1 MTTAPFENEMTSL
14 VGGKRHEPKSVRVW
28 NIVWCLVGAAMGM
41 LLMGYSRATSSK
53 INECVLADVLPKSPY
68 NKVQGLGFQI
78 YTGSAPARL
87 DDNSTNPECL
97 HARDGK
103 IAGDDLLQCYLGHGD
118 PIQDV
123 QRRFEILKDT
133 VERAYQLSDKSS
145 ETLKIF
151 IAPEFY
157 WRGSTGA
164 YAMEDDEGRDNC
176 GAICLILQQLE
187 GLVAQ
192 ERFEHWLFVFGT
204 IIASE
209 TLPTADAYDYL
220 FYNFAPVYK
229 GYNPAHSSFTGRRFL
244 VPKRYVSMSDFL
256 TPRRHVNHAKEL
268 VDARADK
275 QISLNP
281 FALGKKRYNNDMW
294 LDYKDEL
301 NDLGYAIIEFD
312 WLVMDGISLTIEV
325 CFDHDRGTALNSYL
339 ADIIT
344 GSTTLIPSSSSSGLH
359 YVHIPKYQAQ
369 ISIVSSAGMTV
380 TAESLALTHNGTI
393 FLQDGLYNDTTIMIV
408 GKDVLEF
415 EGGTE
420 AVQRHAVLTPTDVYF
435 EHKVVEG
442 YKKHSIYDN
451 WKEELN
457 GIFSVQVYEP
467 MITVFEPLDIAKVT
481 P

>member
-1 MTTAPFENEMTSL
+1 
-14 VGGKRHEPKSVRVW
+14 
-28 NIVWCLVGAAMGM
+28 
-41 LLMGYSRATSSK
+41 
-53 INECVLADVLPKSPY
+53 
-68 NKVQGLGFQI
+68 VQGLGFQI
-78 YTGSAPARL
+78 YTGAAPALL

-97 HARDGK
+97 HARNGK
-103 IAGDDLLQCYLGHGD
+103 NSEGDLKQCYLGHRD
-118 PIQDV
+118 PIRDV
-123 QRRFEILKDT
+123 HRRFEILTDT
-133 VERAYQLSDKSS
+133 VERAYELSDKSS

-164 YAMEDDEGRDNC
+164 YEMEYDDVGDDC
-176 GAICLILQQLE
+176 TAICSILQRLE

-204 IIASE
+204 VIASE
-209 TLPTADAYDYL
+209 TLPTEDAFDYL

-229 GYNPAHSSFTGRRFL
+229 GYNPAQSSSTGRRFL

-256 TPRRHVNHAKEL
+256 TPSRHSNAKEL
-268 VDARADK
+268 VDAHADK

-281 FALGKKRYNNDMW
+281 FALGKKRYNNNMW
-294 LDYKDEL
+294 LKYKGEL

-312 WLVMDGISLTIEV
+312 WLVMDGISMTIEI
-325 CFDHDRGTALNSYL
+325 CFDHDRRTALNSYL

-344 GSTTLIPSSSSSGLH
+344 GSTTLIPSSSSSGLD
-359 YVHIPKYQAQ
+359 YVHIPRHQAQ

-393 FLQDGLYNDTTIMIV
+393 FLQDGLYNDTTIMIA

-442 YKKHSIYDN
+442 YKKHPIYDN

-467 MITVFEPLDIAKVT
+467 TIIVYEPLDIAKVT
-481 P
+481 PY